1 MHCFINPSQNELG
14 KMSKQLLVI
23 ISDPDI
29 IEKIQ
34 FNQWRNTDAILPTLF
49 ILQYWYPVNPGYLR
63 IFNHGSPHL
72 KLVLML
78 SLATNNPPNIFDTSP
93 SKSAIF
99 CKSQK
104 TIQFIKENSIFHT

>member
-1 MHCFINPSQNELG
+1 MRCFINPSQNELG

-78 SLATNNPPNIFDTSP
+78 SLATNNLLNIFDTSP
-93 SKSAIF
+93 SELAIF
-99 CKSQK
+99 YNVRDLS
-104 TIQFIKENSIFHT
+104 NHTR